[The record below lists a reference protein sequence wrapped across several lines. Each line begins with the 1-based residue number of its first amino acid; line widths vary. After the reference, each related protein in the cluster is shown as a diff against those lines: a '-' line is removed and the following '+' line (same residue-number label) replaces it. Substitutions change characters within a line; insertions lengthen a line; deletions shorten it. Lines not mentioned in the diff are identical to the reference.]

1 VDSSGSISS
10 SAAAGGGSK
19 PDLKGFM
26 TKIGADFHKAGG
38 EVARGFQKALDETSK
53 GLQKVAQVG
62 GQHCGQHALTWQI
75 MYLCG
80 LACTGH
86 VPSWAPGLPCA
97 WLVLCIH
104 APALSVVVELLNVSS
119 WFLSCLLQV
128 LEEVPDRLAP
138 KAGQQQQASLPQYP
152 HPALATLFAAKPSRS
167 STTATAG
174 HGSSGLS
181 GPPAASSGSSGSLGA
196 AVSADSSMARVGS
209 ADGSSGFGSKRGTS
223 PQPMQQAPQAGR
235 KVRASDPTDSMTRS
249 ELFAGS
255 PSPRTA
261 SGSGEPGSRPG
272 SGSAG
277 ANRGALS
284 PAPPPGA
291 TVSGL
296 VGPSGGAP
304 RVRTAEEIRQAYGR
318 PQLSKA
324 QVGWGGTGACL
335 TACSGVCCSAMFQHG
350 EYNIPGEHESCAAV
364 RCCWSCCRAL
374 QV

>member
-1 VDSSGSISS
+1 MSSVDSSGGIATGRKETLPSVDSNGSISS

-53 GLQKVAQVG
+53 GLQKVAQV
-62 GQHCGQHALTWQI
+62 
-75 MYLCG
+75 
-80 LACTGH
+80 
-86 VPSWAPGLPCA
+86 
-97 WLVLCIH
+97 
-104 APALSVVVELLNVSS
+104 
-119 WFLSCLLQV
+119 

-138 KAGQQQQASLPQYP
+138 KVGQQQQASLPQYP
-152 HPALATLFAAKPSRS
+152 HPDLATLFAAKPLRS
-167 STTATAG
+167 STTAPAG
-174 HGSSGLS
+174 HGSSSLS

-209 ADGSSGFGSKRGTS
+209 ADGSSGFGSTLGTS
-223 PQPMQQAPQAGR
+223 PQLTQQAPQAGR

-249 ELFAGS
+249 EQFAGS

-277 ANRGALS
+277 SAGSAGAGRGALS
-284 PAPPPGA
+284 PAAPPGA

-296 VGPSGGAP
+296 VGPSGGTP

-324 QVGWGGTGACL
+324 QGTASVMEQNRMLLGQRGEKLSRLQEATGDL
-335 TACSGVCCSAMFQHG
+335 AETAAGFAEMAKKLAEQEKQKTRWFG
-350 EYNIPGEHESCAAV
+350 
-364 RCCWSCCRAL
+364 
-374 QV
+374 